1 MPNPRKNLKGKTFG
15 SLTVLRL
22 AKPDNSGNTQW
33 LCQCDCG
40 NETTV
45 RYQHL
50 STGRTKSCGCSKKSG
65 RSLDPFSGEA
75 FWG

>member
-1 MPNPRKNLKGKTFG
+1 MPNPRKNLKGKTYG

-22 AKPDNSGNTQW
+22 ANPDNSGNTQW
-33 LCQCDCG
+33 LCLCDCG
-40 NETTV
+40 KETTV

-50 STGRTKSCGCSKKSG
+50 STGRTKSCGCGKRG
-65 RSLDPFSGEA
+65 RSLDPFSEEA